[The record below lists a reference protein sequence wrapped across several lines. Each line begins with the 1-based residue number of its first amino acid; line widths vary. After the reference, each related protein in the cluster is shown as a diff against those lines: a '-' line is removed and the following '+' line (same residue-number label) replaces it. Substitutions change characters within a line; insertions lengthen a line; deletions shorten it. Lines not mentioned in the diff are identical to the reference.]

1 MQDFGGL
8 DIGSP
13 DEGGGDASEQAR
25 EQSEQSKAQQAQAQA
40 AAAQQ
45 RQQEQRAKRRD
56 DGVVEAIVQFLTD
69 AQRTH
74 LSVLIARLVERD
86 CPSSF
91 ILAVLSL
98 INERCLA
105 SMQDALE
112 DARERGLSSDVR
124 EKSAAL
130 VQGGQL
136 SAQSGAELIDWIER
150 LQLTLA
156 ADHENILK
164 ALQADDRSLDGTVL
178 QLSAFVLQDFFAAQK
193 QAVEFD
199 KSQLIATGI
208 LQVVFEPY
216 F

>member
-13 DEGGGDASEQAR
+13 DEGQGDASEQVR
-25 EQSEQSKAQQAQAQA
+25 EQSEQSKAQQAQASA

-45 RQQEQRAKRRD
+45 RQQEQRAKKRD
-56 DGVVEAIVQFLTD
+56 DGVVQAIVQFLTD
-69 AQRTH
+69 DQRTH

-98 INERCLA
+98 INQGCLT
-105 SMQDALE
+105 ALE
-112 DARERGLSSDVR
+112 ESLQDAREQGLASDIR
-124 EKSAAL
+124 EQTAAL
-130 VQGGQL
+130 VQAGQL
-136 SAQSGAELIDWIER
+136 SEQSGAVLIDWIER
-150 LQLTLA
+150 LQMALA
-156 ADHENILK
+156 SDSENILK
-164 ALQADDRSLDGTVL
+164 SLRADDQSLDGTVL
-178 QLSAFVLQDFFAAQK
+178 QLSAFVLQEFFASNRQNVPFEKAQ
-193 QAVEFD
+193 V
-199 KSQLIATGI
+199 LATGI

>member
-13 DEGGGDASEQAR
+13 DEGQGDASEQAR

-45 RQQEQRAKRRD
+45 RRDEQRAKRRD

-69 AQRTH
+69 DQRTH
-74 LSVLIARLVERD
+74 LSVLIARLVERN

-98 INERCLA
+98 MNERCLT
-105 SMQDALE
+105 SLQDALE
-112 DARERGLSSDVR
+112 DARSRGLSSDVR
-124 EKSAAL
+124 EKSASL
-130 VQGGQL
+130 VESGHVN
-136 SAQSGAELIDWIER
+136 AQSGAALVDWIER

-156 ADHENILK
+156 ADHENILQ

-178 QLSAFVLQDFFAAQK
+178 QLSAFTLQEFFVAQR
-193 QAVEFD
+193 QEVSFEQ
-199 KSQLIATGI
+199 SQLIATGI